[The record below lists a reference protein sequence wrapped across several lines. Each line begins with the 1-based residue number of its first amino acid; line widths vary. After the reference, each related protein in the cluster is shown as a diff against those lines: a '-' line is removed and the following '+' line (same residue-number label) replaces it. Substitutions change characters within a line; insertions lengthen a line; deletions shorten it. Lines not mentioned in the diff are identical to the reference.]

1 MFDEYFG
8 NNVSGAEMYAFYL
21 DMGLST
27 IQHMADQLEADYREL
42 YGDEALNDVDFYAI
56 AEEIHE
62 DYKQLF
68 VI

>member
-8 NNVSGAEMYAFYL
+8 NNVSGAEMYKLYL
-21 DMGLST
+21 DMGLSA
-27 IQHMADQLEADYREL
+27 IQQMADQLEADYREL